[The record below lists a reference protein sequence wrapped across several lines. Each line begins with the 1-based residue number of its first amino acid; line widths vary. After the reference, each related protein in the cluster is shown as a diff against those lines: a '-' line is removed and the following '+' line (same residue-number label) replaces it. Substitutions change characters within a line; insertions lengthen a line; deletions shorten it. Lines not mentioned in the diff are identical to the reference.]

1 MGRAAGCPLVVR
13 AVRSVK
19 ERTAGEKPAARPIR
33 FGYANLKPAVATEL
47 ADKLRTKPLTTRR
60 VAGRQVFFCTVS
72 TAPTPTPPPALLTR
86 EQVLR
91 ALRLV
96 EREGRRLPPSTV
108 YELLYRGRRYPPR
121 AVAELAYRLAQAN
134 PQARWPHAAG
144 QPTNARLEALDFT
157 IAAKRPMLAAG
168 SAQDHE
174 QAAEQQA
181 ENLYVGSETSLRGA
195 AVAEPG
201 ATYALPPY
209 PEAHALAELFITA
222 NELDAALAGLR
233 RRRALLLQGPPGTGK
248 TYLARRL
255 AWLLLGAQDESRIE
269 LVQFHPSYGYE
280 DFVLGFRPGPKGQF
294 GLVPGVLPLLCQRAA
309 QDPERPYFLLIDEL
323 NRGNVARIFGEFLL
337 LLEPDKR
344 GPAHALRLPYAPPE
358 APRFFVP
365 DNLYVIGTLN
375 LADRSLAPLDYALRR
390 RFAFVAM
397 RPQFGTP
404 LRKFLAANGI
414 PASLIEL
421 LTERMVALNH
431 VIAADPE
438 LGPDFEIGHS
448 YFCAPPTPAGAAA
461 ASAWLRLIFE
471 QEIGPLLADY
481 WREQPD
487 KAAAQLRRLLQDV

>member
-1 MGRAAGCPLVVR
+1 
-13 AVRSVK
+13 
-19 ERTAGEKPAARPIR
+19 
-33 FGYANLKPAVATEL
+33 
-47 ADKLRTKPLTTRR
+47 
-60 VAGRQVFFCTVS
+60 
-72 TAPTPTPPPALLTR
+72 
-86 EQVLR
+86 VLR

-144 QPTNARLEALDFT
+144 QPTNTLLEALDFT
-157 IAAKRPMLAAG
+157 IAAKRPILAAG

-181 ENLYVGSETSLRGA
+181 ENLYTGPEAALNHL

-201 ATYALPPY
+201 VAYAALPPY
-209 PEAHALAELFITA
+209 TEAEALNELFSTDAELT
-222 NELDAALAGLR
+222 AALAGLR

-255 AWLLLGAQDESRIE
+255 AWLVLGAQDEGRIE

-280 DFVLGFRPGPKGQF
+280 DFMLGFRPGPKGQF

-309 QDPERPYFLLIDEL
+309 QDPERPYFLLIDKL

-344 GPAHALRLPYAPPE
+344 GPAHGLRLPYAPPAA
-358 APRFFVP
+358 APFFVP

-390 RFAFVAM
+390 RFAFVAL
-397 RPQFGTP
+397 RPQFGAP
-404 LRKFLAANGI
+404 LRQLLSSQQV
-414 PASLIEL
+414 PAPLIAL
-421 LTERMVALNH
+421 LTERMAALNH

-438 LGPDFEIGHS
+438 LGPDFEVGHS
-448 YFCAPPTPAGAAA
+448 YFCTPPTPPAAA
-461 ASAWLRLIFE
+461 ETSSWLRLIFE

-487 KAAAQLRRLLQDV
+487 KAAAQLRKLLADL

>member
-1 MGRAAGCPLVVR
+1 MTTAATSSP
-13 AVRSVK
+13 S
-19 ERTAGEKPAARPIR
+19 
-33 FGYANLKPAVATEL
+33 
-47 ADKLRTKPLTTRR
+47 
-60 VAGRQVFFCTVS
+60 TV
-72 TAPTPTPPPALLTR
+72 LLTR

-121 AVAELAYRLAQAN
+121 AVAELAFRLALSD
-134 PQARWPHAAG
+134 PQARWPHGAG
-144 QPTNARLEALDFT
+144 QPTNALLEALDFT
-157 IAAKRPMLAAG
+157 IVAKRPILAAG
-168 SAQDHE
+168 SAQDQN

-181 ENLYVGSETSLRGA
+181 EGLYTGSENSLLSSVTLA
-195 AVAEPG
+195 AEPG
-201 ATYALPPY
+201 AAYTATPPAY
-209 PEAHALAELFITA
+209 TKAEALAELFITD
-222 NELDAALAGLR
+222 NELEAALAGLH

-280 DFVLGFRPGPKGQF
+280 DFMLGFRPGAKGQF
-294 GLVPGVLPLLCQRAA
+294 QLVPGVLPLLCQRAA
-309 QDPERPYFLLIDEL
+309 QDPSRPYFLLIDEL
-323 NRGNVARIFGEFLL
+323 NRGNVARIFGELLL

-344 GPAHALRLPYAPPE
+344 GPAHALRLPYAPPG

-365 DNLYVIGTLN
+365 ENLYVIGTLN

-390 RFAFVAM
+390 RFAFVSM
-397 RPQFGTP
+397 QPQFGPP
-404 LRKFLAANGI
+404 LR
-414 PASLIEL
+414 EL
-421 LTERMVALNH
+421 LKESQVPEKLIDLLTGRMSALND

-448 YFCAPPTPAGAAA
+448 YFCAPPAQPAEV
-461 ASAWLRLIFE
+461 SAWLRLVFE

-487 KAAAQLRRLLQDV
+487 KAAAQLRQLVADL